1 MELNFDRSMIMTK
14 FCLIA
19 SLLFITS
26 IGQAQTD
33 KNDIVINVGVSSGYG
48 YPSSLYRE
56 NSGIPVINL
65 SGDYSLTRL
74 VSVGVYTAYT
84 YTFYKFEYPDMP
96 ETEYK
101 DVWKGWDVGIKS
113 TFHVSPFLMKN
124 EDWDLYIAAFFGY
137 ANHSLVFDRKHVDNG
152 HINYHVGEINA
163 GSIVGFRYYLSSN
176 IGLYAEAGVSRRFFA
191 GGGLSLNINSN
202 N

>member
-1 MELNFDRSMIMTK
+1 MSK

-19 SLLFITS
+19 SLLFIAS

-33 KNDIVINVGVSSGYG
+33 KNDIVINLGVSSGYG
-48 YPSSLYRE
+48 YPSSLYRD
-56 NSGIPVINL
+56 NSGIPAINL

-74 VSVGVYTAYT
+74 VSVGFYTHT
-84 YTFYKFEYPDMP
+84 HTFYKFQYPTMP
-96 ETEYK
+96 EVEYK

-113 TFHVSPFLMKN
+113 TFHVSPFIIKN

-137 ANHSLVFDRKHVDNG
+137 ANHSLVFDRNNADNG
-152 HINYHVGEINA
+152 HINYSVGEINA
-163 GSIVGFRYYLSSN
+163 GSILGFRYYLSRN
-176 IGLYAEAGVSRRFFA
+176 IGLYAEAGVSRKFFA
-191 GGGLSLNINSN
+191 GGGLSFNINSN

>member
-1 MELNFDRSMIMTK
+1 MSK

-33 KNDIVINVGVSSGYG
+33 KNDIVINLGVSSGYG

-56 NSGIPVINL
+56 NSGIPAINL
-65 SGDYSLTRL
+65 SGDYSLNRL
-74 VSVGVYTAYT
+74 ISLGLYGAYT
-84 YTFYKFEYPDMP
+84 YTFHKFQYPTMP
-96 ETEYK
+96 QIEYK
-101 DVWKGWDVGIKS
+101 DIWKGWDVGIKS
-113 TFHVSPFLMKN
+113 SFHVSPFIIKN

-137 ANHSLVFDRKHVDNG
+137 ASHSLVFDRKNVDND

-163 GSIVGFRYYLSSN
+163 GSMLGFRYYLSRN
-176 IGLYAEAGVSRRFFA
+176 IGLYGEAGVSRKFFA
-191 GGGLSLNINSN
+191 GAGLSLNINSDN
-202 N
+202 

>member
-1 MELNFDRSMIMTK
+1 MIMTK

-163 GSIVGFRYYLSSN
+163 V
-176 IGLYAEAGVSRRFFA
+176 AGRPGPARLPGWHRRAA
-191 GGGLSLNINSN
+191 GTGAANGRRPALGELESGTQP
-202 N
+202 

>member
-1 MELNFDRSMIMTK
+1 MSK

-33 KNDIVINVGVSSGYG
+33 KNDIVINLGVSSGYG

-56 NSGIPVINL
+56 NSGIPAINL
-65 SGDYSLTRL
+65 SGDYSLNRL
-74 VSVGVYTAYT
+74 ISLGLYGAYT
-84 YTFYKFEYPDMP
+84 YTFHKFQYPTMP
-96 ETEYK
+96 QIEYK
-101 DVWKGWDVGIKS
+101 DVWKGWDFGIKS
-113 TFHVSPFLMKN
+113 SFHVSPFIIKN

-137 ANHSLVFDRKHVDNG
+137 ASHSLVFDRKNVDND

-163 GSIVGFRYYLSSN
+163 GSMLGFRYYLSRN
-176 IGLYAEAGVSRRFFA
+176 IGLYGEAGVSRKFFA
-191 GGGLSLNINSN
+191 GAGLSLNINSDN
-202 N
+202 

>member
-1 MELNFDRSMIMTK
+1 MSK

-19 SLLFITS
+19 SLLFITL

-33 KNDIVINVGVSSGYG
+33 KNDVIINLGVSSGYG
-48 YPSSLYRE
+48 YPSSLYRA
-56 NSGIPVINL
+56 NSGIPAVNL
-65 SGDYSLTRL
+65 SGDYSLNRFL
-74 VSVGVYTAYT
+74 SVGLYAAYT
-84 YTFYKFEYPDMP
+84 YTFYKFQYPGIP

-113 TFHVSPFLMKN
+113 AFHFSPFLLNN

-137 ANHSLVFDRKHVDNG
+137 ASHSLVFDRKHPGSD
-152 HINYHVGEINA
+152 HISYHVGEINA
-163 GSIVGFRYYLSSN
+163 GSMLGFRYYLSRN
-176 IGLYAEAGVSRRFFA
+176 IGLYAEAGVSRKLFG
-191 GGGLSLNINSN
+191 GGGLSFNINTN

>member
-1 MELNFDRSMIMTK
+1 MSK

-33 KNDIVINVGVSSGYG
+33 KNDIVINLGVSSGYG

-56 NSGIPVINL
+56 NSGIPAINL
-65 SGDYSLTRL
+65 SGDYSLNRL
-74 VSVGVYTAYT
+74 ISLGLYAAYT
-84 YTFYKFEYPDMP
+84 YTFHKFQYPTMP
-96 ETEYK
+96 EIEYK
-101 DVWKGWDVGIKS
+101 DVWKGWDIGIKS
-113 TFHVSPFLMKN
+113 TFHVSPFIIKN

-137 ANHSLVFDRKHVDNG
+137 ASHSLVFDRKNVDND

-163 GSIVGFRYYLSSN
+163 GSMLGFRYYLSRN
-176 IGLYAEAGVSRRFFA
+176 IGLYAEAGVSRKFFA
-191 GGGLSLNINSN
+191 GAGLSLNINSDN
-202 N
+202 

>member
-1 MELNFDRSMIMTK
+1 MAK

-19 SLLFITS
+19 SLIFVTS

-33 KNDIVINVGVSSGYG
+33 KNDVIINLGVSSGYG
-48 YPSSLYRE
+48 YPSSLSRQ
-56 NSGIPVINL
+56 NSGIPAINL

-74 VSVGVYTAYT
+74 ISVGFYSAYT
-84 YTFYKFEYPDMP
+84 YSFYKFEFPTVP
-96 ETEYK
+96 PTEYK

-113 TFHVSPFLMKN
+113 TFHFSPLILKN

-137 ANHSLVFDRKHVDNG
+137 ANHSLIFDRKHDNG
-152 HINYHVGEINA
+152 HVSYHVGEINA
-163 GSIVGFRYYLSSN
+163 GSILGFRYYLSRN

>member
-1 MELNFDRSMIMTK
+1 MSK

-26 IGQAQTD
+26 IGQAQTG
-33 KNDIVINVGVSSGYG
+33 KNDVVINLGVSSGYG
-48 YPSSLYRE
+48 YPSSLSRD
-56 NSGIPVINL
+56 NSGIPAINL

-74 VSVGVYTAYT
+74 ISVGFYTAYT
-84 YTFYKFEYPDMP
+84 YTYYKFQYPTMP
-96 ETEYK
+96 EIEYK

-113 TFHVSPFLMKN
+113 TFHVSPFIIKN

-137 ANHSLVFDRKHVDNG
+137 ANHSLVFDRKNVDND

-163 GSIVGFRYYLSSN
+163 GSMLGLRYYLSRN
-176 IGLYAEAGVSRRFFA
+176 IGLYAEAGVSRKFFA
-191 GGGLSLNINSN
+191 GGGLSFNINSN